1 MNLFILFNLLYNNNF
16 SLKDQIYIK
25 IKMFIGVPVRIVTI
39 YHNNQNDPY
48 LCDKKLYNINLLLW
62 SIDVMVTEIKDRK
75 GANLKP

>member
-25 IKMFIGVPVRIVTI
+25 IKMFIGVPARIVTI
-39 YHNNQNDPY
+39 YQNSQNDPY

>member
-1 MNLFILFNLLYNNNF
+1 MNLFILFNLLYDNNF

-25 IKMFIGVPVRIVTI
+25 IKMFIGVPARIVTI
-39 YHNNQNDPY
+39 YQNSQNDPY